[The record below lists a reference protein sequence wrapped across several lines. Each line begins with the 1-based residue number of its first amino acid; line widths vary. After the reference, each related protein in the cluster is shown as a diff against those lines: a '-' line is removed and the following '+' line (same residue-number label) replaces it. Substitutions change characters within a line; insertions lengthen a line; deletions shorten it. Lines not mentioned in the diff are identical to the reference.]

1 MKKSFL
7 VFILFL
13 IPFTFQAQGKKIE
26 RGIPEIEGISSK
38 SILEMV
44 KRFENELDAIH
55 SYMIVKNGIVVSEGW
70 WEPYGPND
78 PHLLYSLTKAYIS
91 TAVGFAVQ
99 ENLLSVEDFVISFF
113 CGFGKEESLTF
124 SRKQK
129 IT

>member
-26 RGIPEIEGISSK
+26 RGIPENEGISSK

-55 SYMIVKNGIVVSEGW
+55 S
-70 WEPYGPND
+70 
-78 PHLLYSLTKAYIS
+78 
-91 TAVGFAVQ
+91 
-99 ENLLSVEDFVISFF
+99 
-113 CGFGKEESLTF
+113 
-124 SRKQK
+124 
-129 IT
+129 

>member
-26 RGIPEIEGISSK
+26 RGIPENEGISSK

-55 SYMIVKNGIVVSEGW
+55 SYMIVKNGMVVSEGW
-70 WEPYGPND
+70 WDPYSQND

-113 CGFGKEESLTF
+113 P
-124 SRKQK
+124 
-129 IT
+129 